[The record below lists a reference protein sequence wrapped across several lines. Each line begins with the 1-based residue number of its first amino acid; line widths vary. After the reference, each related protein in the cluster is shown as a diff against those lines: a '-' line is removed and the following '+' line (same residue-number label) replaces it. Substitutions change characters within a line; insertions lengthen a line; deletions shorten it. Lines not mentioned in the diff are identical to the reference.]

1 MATSRSSAQ
10 HTLDLLVL
18 TLLERRGPMH
28 GYALATAIQQ
38 LSEEALR
45 VDEGSLYP
53 ALYRMTEAG
62 VIRAG
67 WRTTENNRRAR
78 MYQITKAGTTR
89 LAEETERWDT
99 FAAGVTRV
107 LKRA

>member
-1 MATSRSSAQ
+1 MAAPHSAQ

-18 TLLERRGPMH
+18 TLLERRGALH
-28 GYALATAIQQ
+28 GYALAAAIQE

-62 VIRAG
+62 WIRAE
-67 WRTTENNRRAR
+67 WRTTENSRRAR
-78 MYQITKAGTTR
+78 MYQITRTGKKR
-89 LAEETERWDT
+89 LAEETERWDD

-107 LKRA
+107 LRRA